1 MQAYIELNN
10 LFLFCFLAS
19 DCPPG
24 WDEFDNSCFKVPSFI
39 FSQRLSW
46 ENARAVCL
54 GFGGDLVTI
63 TNEKEEKLLFSETS
77 IAWIGLND
85 RLKEGEFVWSD
96 GTPFNSSVYSNWHH
110 NQPDNFGNEDCV
122 EMTSGKWNDRPCSDE
137 KFYICER
144 TKGEVMFKL
153 LWLKLYL
160 ALEEAAI
167 PMKTNAATDMK
178 LYWDHYVEFRNQS
191 LLVKTNPFAT
201 YAKLPP
207 VHLVRT

>member
-1 MQAYIELNN
+1 MLCCFEECFFCSRKKNKNAGSHRAEY

-24 WDEFDNSCFKVPSFI
+24 WYEFDNSCYKVPSFI
-39 FSQRLSW
+39 FSQSLSW

-63 TNEKEEKLLFSETS
+63 TNEKEEKLLFSENS

-96 GTPFNSSVYSNWHH
+96 STPLNSSVYSNWNHG
-110 NQPDNFGNEDCV
+110 QPDNYGNEDCV

-137 KFYICER
+137 KFYICQR
-144 TKGEVMFKL
+144 SKGEVMFNF
-153 LWLKLYL
+153 LWLNYIW
-160 ALEEAAI
+160 LE
-167 PMKTNAATDMK
+167 KK
-178 LYWDHYVEFRNQS
+178 QRYQ
-191 LLVKTNPFAT
+191 
-201 YAKLPP
+201 
-207 VHLVRT
+207 